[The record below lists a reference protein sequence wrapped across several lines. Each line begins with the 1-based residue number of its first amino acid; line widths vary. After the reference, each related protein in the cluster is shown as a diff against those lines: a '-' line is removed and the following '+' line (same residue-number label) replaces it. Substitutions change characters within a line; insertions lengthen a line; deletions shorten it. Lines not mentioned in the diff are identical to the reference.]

1 MYVKAAVFLS
11 CFVLS
16 YLVLV
21 LLARD
26 LWQGLA
32 AAVVLALSVTGIGF
46 NVMHDGGHRSFSER
60 RWVNRLAAA
69 TLDLVERA
77 HMCGTGSTPYIII
90 TMSI

>member
-11 CFVLS
+11 CFFLS

-32 AAVVLALSVTGIGF
+32 AAVVLALSMTGIGF
-46 NVMHDGGHRSFSER
+46 NIMHDGGHRSFLR
-60 RWVNRLAAA
+60 AAGG
-69 TLDLVERA
+69 L
-77 HMCGTGSTPYIII
+77 TGWLR
-90 TMSI
+90 